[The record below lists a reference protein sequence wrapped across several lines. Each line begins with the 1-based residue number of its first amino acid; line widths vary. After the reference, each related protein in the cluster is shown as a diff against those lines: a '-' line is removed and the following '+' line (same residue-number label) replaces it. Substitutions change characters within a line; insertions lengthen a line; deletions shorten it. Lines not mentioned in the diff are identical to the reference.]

1 MKKLID
7 LTQQKFGRLTV
18 IAYAGRINKITRW
31 QCQCECGKQI
41 IVTACHLRS
50 GESKSCGCFA
60 KEQASKSHT
69 IHGMAADRKTKK
81 NKRLYTIWASMIQRC
96 TNLKNKR
103 WESYGERGINVCE
116 EWRNFIPF
124 RDWALANGYD
134 DDLTIDRID
143 NDRNYCP
150 NNCRWATWKEQANNK
165 RNTRRTA

>member
-1 MKKLID
+1 
-7 LTQQKFGRLTV
+7 
-18 IAYAGRINKITRW
+18 
-31 QCQCECGKQI
+31 
-41 IVTACHLRS
+41 
-50 GESKSCGCFA
+50 
-60 KEQASKSHT
+60 
-69 IHGMAADRKTKK
+69 
-81 NKRLYTIWASMIQRC
+81 MIQRC